1 MRMRLVA
8 QVAALM
14 AATVALTLTGWQVI
28 GESESPTVSVTT
40 IAAAGEGDESHADE
54 AGEPHQPAEAEDQP
68 APSAPDPSREA
79 GETPN
84 DQIAARTPLS
94 ATADD

>member
-28 GESESPTVSVTT
+28 GESDSSTVSVTT
-40 IAAAGEGDESHADE
+40 IAEAPAEDGSAADE
-54 AGEPHQPAEAEDQP
+54 PAEMEQPA
-68 APSAPDPSREA
+68 DPRTLEQTGRNTA
-79 GETPN
+79 VGDDEGADLPTAHPPGATGTP
-84 DQIAARTPLS
+84 
-94 ATADD
+94 ADD